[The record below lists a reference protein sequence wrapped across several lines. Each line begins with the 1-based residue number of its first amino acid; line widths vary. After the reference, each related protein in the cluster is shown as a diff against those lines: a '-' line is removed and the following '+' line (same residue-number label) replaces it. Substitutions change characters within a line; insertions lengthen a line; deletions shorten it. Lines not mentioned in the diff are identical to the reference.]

1 MDNMKSSLRYS
12 LFISLVL
19 IAFTASCAT
28 TKTLHV
34 WKDEGYN
41 QQLGKVLVIVVAK
54 VDFMR
59 NHFENVLAENLASR
73 GVEAW
78 VGNKVFPQEGD
89 KLDRE
94 AIAAKVREL
103 GIGSVLVARSVNQEE
118 VSKLYPGGIMVVPA
132 DYYHGW
138 YGFYSD
144 SMAFVSVPGRAYDAE
159 YFTLVTNVYDV
170 SSEKLI
176 WTYLAQVKVEG
187 SREGAINPFIAT
199 IIKQLEASNLIAPGS

>member
-1 MDNMKSSLRYS
+1 M
-12 LFISLVL
+12 
-19 IAFTASCAT
+19 AFTASCAT
-28 TKTLHV
+28 TKTLHT

-41 QQLGKVLVIVVAK
+41 QRLRKVLVISVSE

-73 GVEAW
+73 GVEALA
-78 VGNKVFPQEGD
+78 GNKVFPQSA

-94 AIAAKVREL
+94 SIAAKVREL
-103 GIGSVLVARSVNQEE
+103 GIESVLVARRVDKGE
-118 VSKLYPGGIMVVPA
+118 VSKLYPGGVFVVPA

-144 SMAFVSVPGRAYDAE
+144 SIAFVSVPGRAYDAE
-159 YFTLVTNVYDV
+159 YFTLVTNIYDV
-170 SSEKLI
+170 SSDKLI
-176 WTYLAQVKVEG
+176 WTYLAQVKVEE

-199 IIKQLEASNLIAPGS
+199 IMKQLEASKLVAPGS

>member
-1 MDNMKSSLRYS
+1 MKSSLRHS
-12 LFISLVL
+12 FFISLL
-19 IAFTASCAT
+19 LTAFTASCAT

-41 QQLGKVLVIVVAK
+41 QRLRKVLVIAVSE

-73 GVEAW
+73 GVQALA
-78 VGNKVFPQEGD
+78 GNKVLPQSA

-94 AIAAKVREL
+94 AIVAKVREL
-103 GIGSVLVARSVNQEE
+103 GIGSVLVARPVNKEE
-118 VSKLYPGGIMVVPA
+118 VSKLYPGGSFVVPA

-187 SREGAINPFIAT
+187 SRQGAVNPFIAK
-199 IIKQLEASNLIAPGS
+199 IMKQLEASKLIAPGS

>member
-1 MDNMKSSLRYS
+1 MKSSLRYS
-12 LFISLVL
+12 FFISLLLMV
-19 IAFTASCAT
+19 FTASCGT

-41 QQLGKVLVIVVAK
+41 QQLRKVLVIAVSEE
-54 VDFMR
+54 DFIR
-59 NHFENVLAENLASR
+59 KHFENVLAENLASR
-73 GVEAW
+73 GVEALA
-78 VGNKVFPQEGD
+78 GNKVLLQSGA

-103 GIGSVLVARSVNQEE
+103 GIGSVLVARRINKEE
-118 VSKLYPGGIMVVPA
+118 VSKLYPGGVFVVPA

-144 SMAFVSVPGRAYDAE
+144 SIAFVSVPGRAYAAE
-159 YFTLVTNVYDV
+159 YFTLVTNIYDV

-199 IIKQLEASNLIAPGS
+199 IMKQLEASKLVAPGS

>member
-1 MDNMKSSLRYS
+1 MDNMKSSLRQS
-12 LFISLVL
+12 FFISLVL
-19 IAFTASCAT
+19 IAFTASCGT

-41 QQLGKVLVIVVAK
+41 QRLLKVLVIAVSEE
-54 VDFMR
+54 DFIR
-59 NHFENVLAENLASR
+59 KHVENVLAENLASR
-73 GVEAW
+73 GVETV
-78 VGNKVFPQEGD
+78 VGNKVFPQSGA

-103 GIGSVLVARSVNQEE
+103 GIESVLVARRINKEE
-118 VSKLYPGGIMVVPA
+118 VSKLYPGGVFVVPA

-144 SMAFVSVPGRAYDAE
+144 SIAFVSVPGRAYDAE
-159 YFTLVTNVYDV
+159 YFTLVTNIYDV

-176 WTYLAQVKVEG
+176 WTYLAQVKVEE
-187 SREGAINPFIAT
+187 SREGAINPFIGT
-199 IIKQLEASNLIAPGS
+199 IMKQLEASKLVAPGS

>member
-1 MDNMKSSLRYS
+1 MKTSLRHS
-12 LFISLVL
+12 FFISLVL
-19 IAFTASCAT
+19 IAFTTSCST

-34 WKDEGYN
+34 WKDEEYN
-41 QQLGKVLVIVVAK
+41 QRLRKVLVIAVSEL
-54 VDFMR
+54 DFMR

-73 GVEAW
+73 GVEA
-78 VGNKVFPQEGD
+78 VACNKVLPQSGA

-103 GIGSVLVARSVNQEE
+103 GIESVLVARPVNKEE
-118 VSKLYPGGIMVVPA
+118 VSKLYPGGVLVVPA

-144 SMAFVSVPGRAYDAE
+144 SIAFVSVPGRAYDAE
-159 YFTLVTNVYDV
+159 YFTLVTNIYDV

-176 WTYLAQVKVEG
+176 WTYLAQVKVED
-187 SREGAINPFIAT
+187 SRQAAINPFIAT
-199 IIKQLEASNLIAPGS
+199 IIKQLEASKLVAPGS